1 MWQALT
7 NHACRGRENT
17 VGVHIKC
24 GCSRRRNCLNRL
36 YANSAREGVGVSR
49 VYNDRCLTTRIAP
62 GFRLTIKHCRRA
74 GGRTRIHASNRCFLA
89 EQCEHDIR
97 AASVFYPCR
106 SRGKAHALDDR
117 KHRELRRR
125 EWRYFGNLGHEPLL
139 RKQRVFFQDGWVNLS
154 LGNLLNTA
162 KLL

>member
-7 NHACRGRENT
+7 NHACRGRKNT

-24 GCSRRRNCLNRL
+24 GCSCRRNCLNRL
-36 YANSAREGVGVSR
+36 YANSASEGVGVPR
-49 VYNDRCLTTRIAP
+49 VYNDRCLTTRFVP
-62 GFRLTIKHCRRA
+62 SFRLTIKHCRRA
-74 GGRTRIHASNRCFLA
+74 GRRARVNTSNRCVLA
-89 EQCEHDIR
+89 EHRKHDIR
-97 AASVFYPCR
+97 AARVLYPCR
-106 SRGKAHALDDR
+106 GSSKAHALNDR
-117 KHRELRRR
+117 KHREVRRR

-154 LGNLLNTA
+154 FGNLLNTA